1 LRIIHTLISFT
12 SNYIARPYLERNP
25 RLTVLLVTSQ
35 NEKTTLLGKT
45 KQDYASILRWMSFAN
60 TEVLIGLGGWF
71 RPLIGRD
78 PYNKKS
84 VDDAQKRALDA
95 VKVLEDHLLVN
106 TYLVGERLTLADLFT
121 VSLISRGFQYF
132 FDKEWRSN
140 NPNVSRWYETVYNQP
155 IYSEVAEKFELIEK
169 AIPNQPPK
177 KEAAPKQEKPK
188 QEKPKAAPKE
198 KEQDDEEDGPAP
210 EPKPKHP
217 IDQLPRATFVLDEL
231 KRKYSNEETREVAL
245 PWFWQNVNF
254 EEYSLWRVDYK
265 YNDELTMTF
274 MTSNLIGMS
283 MVFGVCLNRH

>member
-1 LRIIHTLISFT
+1 
-12 SNYIARPYLERNP
+12 
-25 RLTVLLVTSQ
+25 VLLVTSQ